1 MAYRK
6 GCLWQISP
14 NDQGCATM
22 TMATTALI
30 SPADFN
36 IRKFLPSRLTVL
48 SNRLTRRAA
57 RFLTERF
64 KLSASEWRTMAVLGQ
79 QGAMSVNA
87 VIAQTAMDKVRV
99 SRGVAKLLKAGLIT
113 RDADPRD
120 RRHAILGLTA
130 AGREL
135 FEQIVPLIQDAEA
148 ELMAALTDGER
159 TVLES
164 ALGKIEAA
172 VR

>member
-1 MAYRK
+1 
-6 GCLWQISP
+6 
-14 NDQGCATM
+14 M

-30 SPADFN
+30 SSADFN
-36 IRKFLPSRLTVL
+36 IRKFLPSRLTAL

-57 RFLTERF
+57 RLYTERF
-64 KLSASEWRTMAVLGQ
+64 KLSAPEWRTMAVLGQ

-87 VIAQTAMDKVRV
+87 VIAQTTMDKVRV
-99 SRGVAKLLKAGLIT
+99 SRALAKLLKAGLVT

-135 FEQIVPLIQDAEA
+135 FDQIVPLIQDAEA
-148 ELMAALTDGER
+148 ELMAGLSETEREALSSVLAKVEGYLER
-159 TVLES
+159 TRSES
-164 ALGKIEAA
+164 GAEFDH
-172 VR
+172 